1 MRCFPRFRQLL
12 AVTYSL
18 LQAAC
23 ATEATNAPLTPATGE
38 KPVLSILAN
47 PRPIPTP
54 VAADYAAAVDSIVA
68 VGARGTVLTYSWRD
82 LEPDSARLNVQQ
94 LISDVRYAR
103 GRGLQVFVGL
113 QPINTVKR
121 EMPPD
126 IAALPWTDARLQ
138 RRFERL
144 LDAIAPVVNDITYLS
159 IGNEVGDY
167 LGAAG
172 EWASYTSFVARE
184 VTSLHR
190 RSTAIKV
197 GATIE
202 FDAAKAQSAQATA
215 LFAVGDVAI
224 YTHYPFASGYTVD
237 VPTSTRTTFDRMIT
251 IAGGKP
257 VVLQELGYPASPL
270 NGSSDS
276 MQAAFYTDAIA
287 QWKLRGSVR
296 MPFVNLFLLH
306 DFTPQQCADFVT
318 YYNQPNQPAFV
329 GFLCTLGLRKADGT
343 ARPAW
348 EAVRTAAAWLRA
360 P

>member
-12 AVTYSL
+12 AVAYSL

-23 ATEATNAPLTPATGE
+23 ATEATNAPLTPTPGD

-54 VAADYAAAVDSIVA
+54 AAADYAAAVDSILA
-68 VGARGTVLTYSWRD
+68 IGARGTVFTYSWRD

-103 GRGLQVFVGL
+103 GRGLQVFVGI
-113 QPINTVKR
+113 QPINTIKR

-167 LGAAG
+167 LGASG

-237 VPTSTRTTFDRMIT
+237 VPTATRTTYDRMIT

-329 GFLCTLGLRKADGT
+329 GFLCTLGLRKSDGT
-343 ARPAW
+343 ARAAW
-348 EAVRTAAAWLRA
+348 AAVRAAAAWLRT